1 MEMVLFSEMIKMNN
15 AINGQIKHELRS
27 WLRLIEFFRQEN
39 ALLKYRLSE
48 LVDNSDDG
56 NFVQIAEYFQNEF
69 LLKDEALKR
78 LIIDLQDHSDIV
90 ENQEKVSPL
99 LLSKHN
105 SLRKNIQQFEEKYSR
120 LSTEFN
126 EKMLPNT

>member
-1 MEMVLFSEMIKMNN
+1 MNN
-15 AINGQIKHELRS
+15 AINSQIKHELRS

-78 LIIDLQDHSDIV
+78 LITDLQDHSDIV
-90 ENQEKVSPL
+90 EDRETFSENL
-99 LLSKHN
+99 LGKHS
-105 SLRKNIQQFEEKYSR
+105 SLRNHIQQFEEKYSK

-126 EKMLPNT
+126 EKMLLSN

>member
-1 MEMVLFSEMIKMNN
+1 MFSEKINMDK
-15 AINGQIKHELRS
+15 AINGQIKHELMS
-27 WLRLIEFFRQEN
+27 WQRLIEFYRQET

-56 NFVQIAEYFQNEF
+56 NFLQIAEYFQNEF

-78 LIIDLQDHSDIV
+78 LIKDLQEYSDIV
-90 ENQEKVSPL
+90 DNQQKVSPHL
-99 LLSKHN
+99 IAAHN
-105 SLRKNIQQFEEKYSR
+105 ILRNNIHQFEEKYSR

-126 EKMLPNT
+126 EKMLQNN